1 MINSSDFNRH
11 FVNAPEIKTELNVCT
26 ITVLKVALLFDIF
39 NAFQIRKQ
47 YLSSN
52 VLKKVLLHVASFM
65 YLNLYEMCLKKQIS
79 ILQILLLESLVQ
91 AHSR

>member
-1 MINSSDFNRH
+1 MAI
-11 FVNAPEIKTELNVCT
+11 
-26 ITVLKVALLFDIF
+26 LFDIF

-65 YLNLYEMCLKKQIS
+65 YLNLYEMCLKKQADKYS
-79 ILQILLLESLVQ
+79 TNSV
-91 AHSR
+91 ARKSGSGSF